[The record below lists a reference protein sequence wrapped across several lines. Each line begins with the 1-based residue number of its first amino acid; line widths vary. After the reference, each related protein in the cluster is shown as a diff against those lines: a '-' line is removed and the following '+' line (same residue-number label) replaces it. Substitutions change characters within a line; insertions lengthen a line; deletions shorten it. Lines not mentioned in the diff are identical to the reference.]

1 MQQLR
6 TEYPFT
12 LPKGLLDA
20 DGTLHRQ
27 GTMRLATARDELE
40 PLNDPKVA
48 DADDPYLTVIVL
60 ARVITRLGTLTRLSP
75 RDVEGLFAAD
85 LAYLQDVYGIINYGS
100 STEVDRL
107 LQGAGAGTAPL
118 APARTTTQAAM
129 TPSQVAAATQPSEP
143 VQASPVQASPV
154 SDAARSMAVGEPAV
168 GGPVVGEPVGTP
180 ATDPETPGPE
190 VVRGGRRARIEEIGR
205 TTGQA
210 GGGA

>member
-20 DGTLHRQ
+20 DGALHRQ

-100 STEVDRL
+100 STEVERL

-118 APARTTTQAAM
+118 APARAAGPAGM
-129 TPSQVAAATQPSEP
+129 TPSQVAAASQPAAP
-143 VQASPVQASPV
+143 AGASPV
-154 SDAARSMAVGEPAV
+154 SDAARSMVAGEASVAPAASPEPEPTGAEPA
-168 GGPVVGEPVGTP
+168 
-180 ATDPETPGPE
+180 
-190 VVRGGRRARIEEIGR
+190 RGGRRARIEEIGR
-205 TTGQA
+205 TGGA
-210 GGGA
+210 VGGGA